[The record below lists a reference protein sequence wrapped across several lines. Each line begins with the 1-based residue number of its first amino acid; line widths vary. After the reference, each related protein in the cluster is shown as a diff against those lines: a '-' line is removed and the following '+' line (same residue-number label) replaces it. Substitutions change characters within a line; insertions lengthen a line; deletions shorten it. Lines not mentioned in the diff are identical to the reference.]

1 MSGFELPNYL
11 DDMTENFADEP
22 MTQPDYAEEIS
33 WPEAEPITV
42 EPRIEEQPA
51 PEAQPAPEVD
61 AEPVPETQPAPEE
74 SGDAVDES
82 TNDFAD
88 EFTDDYSDDS
98 FSEPAEEVPSDPEW
112 EETAEPTETVV
123 PAVEDNTEYLPADEG
138 PAIENS
144 VINEEFFLN
153 DGVAGGSYLWQDIW
167 FSQEVDG
174 YCGPTAAAF
183 LLNQFTGAGINNPE
197 FMVEQAVNM
206 GYMGDPTQGMTVDN
220 LAKLLTSCGLP
231 AEAVQ
236 SGIYDLAAK
245 LEMGYGVIA
254 CVDSG
259 ELWGD
264 EEDMRYED
272 NTSDHVLVVSE
283 IDFNMQTVTLLDSGF
298 EGGDGFEVPLDQF
311 LDAWEDSNFA
321 MVTTTQYSEALVDSD
336 TQYAGWALVN
346 ATGSDVIH

>member
-22 MTQPDYAEEIS
+22 ITQPDSAEEIS
-33 WPEAEPITV
+33 WPEAEPINI
-42 EPRIEEQPA
+42 EPQVDEQPA
-51 PEAQPAPEVD
+51 PEAQPAPVEEPATEP
-61 AEPVPETQPAPEE
+61 AEQTETTEEPAE
-74 SGDAVDES
+74 
-82 TNDFAD
+82 DFTD
-88 EFTDDYSDDS
+88 EFTDDFSDES
-98 FSEPAEEVPSDPEW
+98 FPEPAEEVPADTEW
-112 EETAEPTETVV
+112 EETAEPAETVV
-123 PAVEDNTEYLPADEG
+123 PAAEENTEYLPADQE

-144 VINEEFFLN
+144 VINDEFFLN
-153 DGVAGGSYLWQDIW
+153 DGVAGGYYLWQDIW
-167 FSQEVDG
+167 FSQEVNG

-206 GYMGDPTQGMTVDN
+206 GYMGDPTQGMTTDA
-220 LAKLLTSCGLP
+220 LAGLLTSSGLP
-231 AEAVQ
+231 AEVVQ

-259 ELWGD
+259 ELWAE
-264 EEDMRYED
+264 EEDMMYED
-272 NTSDHVLVVSE
+272 NTPDHVLVVSE

-298 EGGDGFEVPLDQF
+298 DGGDGFEVPLDQF
-311 LDAWEDSNFA
+311 LDAWEDSNYEL
-321 MVTTTQYSEALVDSD
+321 VTTTQYNEALVDSN

-346 ATGSDVIH
+346 ATRSDVIR